1 MLISGNESI
10 LALKFDV
17 HGRASHEDAEFAGC
31 RVPVVLGGVV
41 VRKGAAIEQYRDLF
55 GFSGA
60 QGDLCAAA

>member
-41 VRKGAAIEQYRDLF
+41 VRKMR
-55 GFSGA
+55 
-60 QGDLCAAA
+60 GDRAL